1 MGISKYNENLT
12 LDYLTSHPEDSNYD
26 RKSARKDYKSLAN
39 TITSFANA
47 NGGVVAVGIEDDGKI
62 TGFQNIGDEK
72 FKGFQKVLS
81 SSYFKTIPKCKV
93 EIRTR

>member
-26 RKSARKDYKSLAN
+26 RKSARKDYKLLAN
-39 TITSFANA
+39 TIASFANA

-72 FKGFQKVLS
+72 FKRVSKSIV
-81 SSYFKTIPKCKV
+81 
-93 EIRTR
+93 